1 VTDSGATGAVR
12 ELDRQE
18 CWRYLQ
24 AHDFGRIAVA
34 PRGDVAIYP
43 INYVVQNG
51 RIRLRTS
58 PGAKLFALLL
68 NARVA
73 FEIDGQ
79 EKDSAWSV
87 LVRGTAEEAEMPPDL
102 ELPETN
108 ERPWVPGPREV
119 LVEITAEEITGRAF
133 DRAASGERPPAG

>member
-1 VTDSGATGAVR
+1 MSDSETSGSVR
-12 ELDRQE
+12 VLDRQE
-18 CWRYLQ
+18 CWQYLQ

-34 PRGDVAIYP
+34 PQGDVAIYP
-43 INYVVQNG
+43 INYVVQSG

-79 EKDSAWSV
+79 DEDSAWSV
-87 LVRGTAEEAEMPPDL
+87 LVRGTAAEAQMPPNLD
-102 ELPETN
+102 LPETN
-108 ERPWVPGPREV
+108 ERPWVPGPRDV
-119 LVEITAEEITGRAF
+119 LVEITADEISGRAF
-133 DRAASGERPPAG
+133 TRAAAGGAAATD